1 MQLSPAVIR
10 AWERHFDHFPP
21 GDRYAQMLLA
31 NLSIMFQGANKSKEQ
46 PGLNMMQVA
55 PWLLTREERD
65 DIEEQDEQ
73 IRQALQASMAAD
85 ILKRKQKE
93 NRS

>member
-1 MQLSPAVIR
+1 MSPAMIR

-21 GDRYAQMLLA
+21 GDRYAQALLA
-31 NLSIMFQGANKSKEQ
+31 NLSIMFQGANKTKEQ

-65 DIEEQDEQ
+65 RIDQEDEQ
-73 IRQALQASMAAD
+73 IRQALQTSMAAD
-85 ILKRKQKE
+85 ILKRKRQE
-93 NRS
+93 Q